1 MRILGWLVLLLAML
15 GWSAWFV
22 VCNVYEF
29 APRLDPWA
37 FAYGWLLAVLA
48 AARMRR
54 DGWGLGLLAASIGL
68 YLLLIHRGVGSGV
81 ALAVLVIASVAVLA
95 SAQRPG
101 RRSTPGT

>member
-37 FAYGWLLAVLA
+37 FGYGWLLAVLA
-48 AARMRR
+48 GAFARRN
-54 DGWGLGLLAASIGL
+54 GWSLCALAGSVGL
-68 YLLLIHRGVGSGV
+68 YLLLIHRGMGDGSARG
-81 ALAVLVIASVAVLA
+81 LLLLTSVAIV
-95 SAQRPG
+95 G
-101 RRSTPGT
+101 VTWWIRRAKR